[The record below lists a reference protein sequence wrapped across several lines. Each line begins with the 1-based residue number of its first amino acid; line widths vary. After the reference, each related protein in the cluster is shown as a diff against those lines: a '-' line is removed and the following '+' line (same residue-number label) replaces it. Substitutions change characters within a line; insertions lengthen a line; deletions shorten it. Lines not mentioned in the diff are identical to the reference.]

1 MSVKLSLKSLKAI
14 VVEKGPLNYEQLV
27 EHLDA
32 NKVVYSNEMV
42 LKGILQESIDKGNF
56 VLVDGNYAAKPR
68 QSTGGAAP
76 TRMFWVDKPTE
87 PEKAKI
93 IEKPYDAEKAAANEL
108 IATTPLG
115 AIKAAK
121 AYFYRT
127 VYWDG
132 LEIYRQ
138 LEEAHSPKSDAEAA
152 PETEQAA

>member
-32 NKVVYSNEMV
+32 QHVVYSNEMV

-56 VLVDGNYAAKPR
+56 ILVDGNYTPKPR

-76 TRMFWVDKPTE
+76 THMFYIDKPET
-87 PEKAKI
+87 PEKAKMVS
-93 IEKPYDAEKAAANEL
+93 KPYDAEKVEADPL

-121 AYFYRT
+121 ARFYQA
-127 VYWDG
+127 VYWPG

-138 LEEAHSPKSDAEAA
+138 LEAAHSAKAA
-152 PETEQAA
+152 PEQSEAA